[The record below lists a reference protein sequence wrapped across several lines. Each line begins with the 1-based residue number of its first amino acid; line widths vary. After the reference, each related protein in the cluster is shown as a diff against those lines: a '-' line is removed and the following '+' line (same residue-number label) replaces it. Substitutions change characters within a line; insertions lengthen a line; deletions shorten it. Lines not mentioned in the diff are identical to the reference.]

1 VLIIPAIDILDGKCV
16 RLYQGDYGQTTVYS
30 ENPLDQALYFED
42 MGVKRLHV
50 VDLNGAKEGWPVNE
64 EILNAICSRTNMLI
78 ETGGGIRNLE
88 TVGRY
93 LELGVGK
100 VILSSALVKNPGIAT
115 QIIEKFGKE
124 VLIAGIDFKENRFA
138 VGGWLETTSKDPLDF
153 AAELKIKGV
162 QEFMFTDISRD
173 GTLSGAN
180 TEFYQ
185 RAVEKLGSGVIASG
199 GIGNDADLEELS
211 QIPNL
216 LGVVVGKALYEKKVD
231 LKRWL

>member
-1 VLIIPAIDILDGKCV
+1 
-16 RLYQGDYGQTTVYS
+16 
-30 ENPLDQALYFED
+30 
-42 MGVKRLHV
+42 
-50 VDLNGAKEGWPVNE
+50 
-64 EILNAICSRTNMLI
+64 
-78 ETGGGIRNLE
+78 
-88 TVGRY
+88 
-93 LELGVGK
+93 
-100 VILSSALVKNPGIAT
+100 
-115 QIIEKFGKE
+115 
-124 VLIAGIDFKENRFA
+124 